1 MIVMAKHMLQV
12 EQGWLL
18 SQIGKPYLAFVVL
31 VLIECKG
38 LIPDCDDDVMDEVYL
53 NPVLRSDLP

>member
-1 MIVMAKHMLQV
+1 MMAKHMLQV

-18 SQIGKPYLAFVVL
+18 SQIGKAYLAFVMPVL
-31 VLIECKG
+31 TECKG

-53 NPVLRSDLP
+53 NPVLRCDLL